1 MNSKMKTV
9 NLTEITEAMESMGF
23 TSTYSAGKVVFTKD
37 KSKLSVRDTDTL
49 KDFIWEVYFWARM
62 DGN

>member
-1 MNSKMKTV
+1 MKKV

-23 TSTYSAGKVVFTKD
+23 TSTYSAGRVDFTKGE
-37 KSKLSVRDTDTL
+37 SNLSVKDTDTL